1 MIKMKNIKKN
11 FILNIIII
19 LIMLIIGFFIDSK
32 IKENNNKIN
41 ELYNLATKINNKDQF
56 QYGLKNSI
64 DNSLVYGEIKAA
76 NPVSMSE
83 IEGEY
88 FYIEKIT
95 EEYSMHTQTDTY
107 GDAQGN
113 IYTTTRIYYLWD
125 YKNTES
131 LISDEFILM
140 DNKFNNSI
148 HGLPIE
154 RLDLSKYAKNQ
165 SNVSSNYIYND
176 NNKNLRTYYNIVPL
190 SLIGTLEIKL
200 YDQKL
205 QNFFNGNELKFYNNK
220 NINETIEYVK
230 NYNNTWKILFR
241 IIWVILIIVLNLFIF
256 LKLLKNKNN
265 NFYKNNKNI
274 YKEIK

>member
-1 MIKMKNIKKN
+1 MKMKNIKKN

-19 LIMLIIGFFIDSK
+19 FIMLIVGFFIDSK
-32 IKENNNKIN
+32 ITENNNKIN
-41 ELYNLATKINNKDQF
+41 KLYNLAAKIENKDQF

-64 DNSLVYGEIKAA
+64 GNSLVYGEIKAA
-76 NPVSMSE
+76 NPVSMPE

-113 IYTTTRIYYLWD
+113 IYTTTRIYYSWD

-131 LISDEFILM
+131 VISDEFILM
-140 DNKFNNSI
+140 DNKFNNPI
-148 HGLPIE
+148 YGLPVE

-176 NNKNLRTYYNIVPL
+176 NNRNLITYYNIVTL
-190 SLIGTLEIKL
+190 SFIGTLETKL
-200 YDQKL
+200 YNQKL
-205 QNFFNGNELKFYNNK
+205 QNFSNGNELKFYNNK

-230 NYNNTWKILFR
+230 NYNNIWKISFR
-241 IIWVILIIVLNLFIF
+241 IIWVILIIVLNLFIVP
-256 LKLLKNKNN
+256 KLLKNKNN